1 MKEFPGTHSPA
12 RGGRSSS
19 TTPDFAGKERGE
31 RRGVMFSEE
40 FLSPLRG
47 SGETGIPS
55 FPGAYATGLMPAALR
70 AGGQKM
76 CVILWVSTPGG
87 GRGRHPWSVSA
98 GGVRSVSAVRAPSH
112 LGLKPQAGEYPPFQ
126 GGQRCVESFGF

>member
-47 SGETGIPS
+47 SGETGNPS

-76 CVILWVSTPGG
+76 CVILWVETPGYSIPALPGRLPPPHKMCVILWVSTPGG
-87 GRGRHPWSVSA
+87 RRGRGPCRGGGGGAVLRA
-98 GGVRSVSAVRAPSH
+98 GV
-112 LGLKPQAGEYPPFQ
+112 
-126 GGQRCVESFGF
+126 GGR

>member
-47 SGETGIPS
+47 SGETGNPS
-55 FPGAYATGLMPAALR
+55 FPGQKGAGT
-70 AGGQKM
+70 AGGFFSPRISVPPSGPPKKRKP
-76 CVILWVSTPGG
+76 LLFRGLTPPGKCLPPCG
-87 GRGRHPWSVSA
+87 
-98 GGVRSVSAVRAPSH
+98 
-112 LGLKPQAGEYPPFQ
+112 LGAKDVCNPMG
-126 GGQRCVESFGF
+126 

>member
-47 SGETGIPS
+47 SGETGNPS

-76 CVILWVSTPGG
+76 CVILWVENPRLVNIRPS
-87 GRGRHPWSVSA
+87 RA
-98 GGVRSVSAVRAPSH
+98 GKDLCRAPRHVSFLH
-112 LGLKPQAGEYPPFQ
+112 APRPP
-126 GGQRCVESFGF
+126 